1 MLEVAEVGPEDV
13 VFDLGCGDG
22 RILIAAVELFNAK
35 EAVGYENRED
45 VYDEALQNVAKRHL
59 SKKIRVTNDD
69 FFRADLSRATVITF
83 YLDSFADRKL
93 KAKLEEET
101 SPGTRIVSHDFSMP
115 GWRPRLAC
123 SFQENN
129 NLHTIYL
136 YAVPESFS
144 TVGVGGFYA
153 S

>member
-1 MLEVAEVGPEDV
+1 
-13 VFDLGCGDG
+13 
-22 RILIAAVELFNAK
+22 
-35 EAVGYENRED
+35 
-45 VYDEALQNVAKRHL
+45 LQNVAKRHL

-115 GWRPRLAC
+115 G
-123 SFQENN
+123 
-129 NLHTIYL
+129 
-136 YAVPESFS
+136 
-144 TVGVGGFYA
+144 
-153 S
+153 